1 MQDMQAFNRAL
12 IEEFRANG
20 GKLSG
25 QLANS
30 TLLLLTTLGAKSG
43 AERVTPLGFVKDGE
57 RLIVIAANAGAPTHP
72 DWYYNLL
79 AHPEVTLEIGS
90 ERFTA
95 QATIADVAER
105 SRLIALV
112 PYFNAQQEKTS
123 RVIPIV
129 VLTPQRGDSE

>member
-20 GKLSG
+20 GKQSG

-30 TLLLLTTLGAKSG
+30 TLMLLTTVGAKSG
-43 AERVTPLGFVKDGE
+43 AERVTPLGFVKDDA

-79 AHPEVTLEIGS
+79 AHPEVTIEIGN
-90 ERFTA
+90 ERFVA
-95 QATIADVAER
+95 RATVADEVER
-105 SRLIALV
+105 TRLIALI

-123 RVIPIV
+123 RVIPV
-129 VLTPQRGDSE
+129 VIFTPNRGDGA